1 MMRRKNTTKKK
12 SRIPAVVPRL
22 VFSTMFVGVIPAC
35 VVAACSGGVL
45 SGDASEAGLRGDVNR
60 INQDVAN
67 QCFGNPGCQQGVA
80 AVAFQCFDGSVDPR
94 CPRGVADAAF
104 GDADGA
110 GGDDGADGA
119 G

>member
-1 MMRRKNTTKKK
+1 MMGRKNTTKKK

-22 VFSTMFVGVIPAC
+22 VFSTIFVGVIPAC
-35 VVAACSGGVL
+35 VVSACSGGVL
-45 SGDASEAGLRGDVNR
+45 SGGPSEAGLDGRLNG
-60 INQDVAN
+60 DVAN

-104 GDADGA
+104 GDADGE